1 MPGQIWFIPMVP
13 TQLLTA
19 LHPQKCSQLVG
30 KVLWSSYWLEVIGP
44 KIQIRRKPDSC
55 PERVHENGRGTQ
67 ENGWLQYKSKGD
79 ICYNIRMSIH
89 TQKSWHVNR
98 VLEDEWEW
106 STLDTKGQVMLE
118 RGQHPKWSDREE
130 PLCHTSFCM
139 KDSRSTHIS
148 TNDPISFFLYGWVI
162 LHCRYGPHVN
172 RYVPHFLYPFICFWT
187 FRLY

>member
-130 PLCHTSFCM
+130 PLCHYEDVTAVMCVCVCARACAHACM
-139 KDSRSTHIS
+139 CAQRMINIEVSYWK
-148 TNDPISFFLYGWVI
+148 FFSQ
-162 LHCRYGPHVN
+162 
-172 RYVPHFLYPFICFWT
+172 
-187 FRLY
+187 

>member
-1 MPGQIWFIPMVP
+1 MVP

-148 TNDPISFFLYGWVI
+148 TNDPISVLDQSDSTTHSKQPRVSVSLQTTQMYSVAYYQTYRH
-162 LHCRYGPHVN
+162 LERGPRV
-172 RYVPHFLYPFICFWT
+172 
-187 FRLY
+187 